1 MSSEVVVCTETC
13 CSSTDTFLCVKHCQR
28 YVCYDHLQEHHRSYE
43 KEKHDLPKE
52 LRRQIQQRFSIY
64 NRLIDQTKLDEQEKR
79 DIEIACTE
87 IQRTYEQRRRDHYQL
102 QTEGTS
108 VLESLSTIKD
118 LKGYL
123 EKLDVAIEREQQRE
137 RVYSNSDM
145 PVNIKLEPND
155 FMDDEDFNHNEDNHE
170 NHTISNSLSNSRSLS
185 TENKDNK
192 SDELSAEEGERSD
205 TNFSDINDADS
216 DNEER
221 QQHTTSN
228 SDSANL
234 KQSVTIY
241 RGLCPLTRV
250 GLFGI
255 LPIHNIRLCEGKSSC
270 LYNHLQS
277 FHHMT
282 ARSAY
287 KVCKAVLKQRDP
299 ILTVL
304 FGSEDILYNKHF
316 HIACPFNEDAKN
328 PFECQPKY
336 IYKAPCSSIISR
348 LDMPRHLRDV
358 HHVYRTSALK
368 IVAEMRRCS
377 KNSDKNQ
384 ILKLNPTLFD
394 KHENIIE
401 VIDEKSNTRMKRI
414 SLLSDISNDLF
425 FEIFDYLDVFDI
437 FHGFYNLNQ
446 YFNYLIINRHICFQ
460 ANMLSLK
467 PNEYSIYKNIILPKI
482 SCYIRYLSISDELN
496 YLQIILRSFSLVN
509 LQSIRLYNV
518 KLNELK
524 ILLQYCKL
532 KSILI
537 DTNSI
542 QNEKHL
548 NEIFKILFNQQLDLR
563 SIQCN
568 FYTKLH
574 FIEEQ
579 YKISK
584 VRKVIIDCECFS
596 SDLIVLISQ
605 LPELYHLSA
614 YINDHNRECMDK
626 DIDHI
631 SESKSLRSLILHI
644 ENIDLNRL
652 LLIFSL
658 TINVHILELNGTID
672 FDINHLFKL
681 QRKYTSFRYM
691 KYKFLFLIACYII
704 GLLFFLNGFLLTR
717 RVIIQNSVGSIP
729 SSIPTEFNQ
738 VILIVIDALRYDFI
752 KPNDNLINSTYL
764 NQMPFIK
771 ELLERKSKQSVL
783 FKLIADP
790 PTTTLQRLKALT
802 TGTLPTFIDVSY
814 NFIGYEIGEDNI
826 LNQLKENSYQRNI
839 SLLGDDTWLAL
850 YPNIPFKHLHVYP
863 SFDVHDLD
871 TVDNGILKHLWTV
884 IDDTQHHQQ
893 LSFIIAHFL
902 GVDHCGHR
910 YGPLH
915 IEMKRKLNQMD
926 EVIRNITLSID
937 KSNISSLLMIIGDHG
952 MTQQGDHG
960 GDELNEIETAMFLYT
975 NKPNYFSLSNNKQY
989 TVSQIDLVPTLS
1001 WFLHTLIPFSNI
1013 GMMIIDIIPKEQR
1026 YLAMKLN
1033 FEQMEIYLK
1042 HISLTLQLSDKI
1054 HELRAS
1060 LHTIFITFDRER
1072 NLTQIEN
1079 LFNEFKFELQTHFR
1093 RQWSTFNI
1101 FRIILG
1107 LIIML
1112 LSCIIL
1118 LFIYFEFS
1126 KKSIDYK
1133 NIIFT
1138 ISLTLI
1144 YFAISFSN
1152 SFIINE
1158 AICLYFLIQ
1167 TIILITKMNIFKKF
1181 LLSFLLFLTRIFLI
1195 CREEQQPYC
1204 IDPLWL
1210 LSKSSDTS
1218 HYFLPFMASI
1228 AWFIILILS
1237 SNYSYISYI
1246 IIVAYWFNISHTL
1259 SIFYLSVIIQFCFV
1273 LFKPSHI
1280 DTLIY
1285 SILIFV
1291 VGYRF
1296 SFVIFLQYFIYY
1308 IIFKNNKNN
1317 QSLPLLLSLLADYF
1331 FYATGH
1337 QPVLSQ
1343 IRWTAAFP
1351 TINTPL
1357 HIYLSSIINSLFV
1370 RGVFI
1375 LIETFSGQIL
1385 NIILIRKMIP
1395 KKYQGNLLKHILIV
1409 DCFKLLMTS
1418 LSVFILR
1425 RHLMLWK
1432 IFSPRFLFQ
1441 LVGFIIKCLFVFL
1454 TMKLQ
1459 K

>member
-1 MSSEVVVCTETC
+1 MGP
-13 CSSTDTFLCVKHCQR
+13 Q
-28 YVCYDHLQEHHRSYE
+28 
-43 KEKHDLPKE
+43 P
-52 LRRQIQQRFSIY
+52 
-64 NRLIDQTKLDEQEKR
+64 R
-79 DIEIACTE
+79 DIFINTNNTIYVTSQAVN
-87 IQRTYEQRRRDHYQL
+87 
-102 QTEGTS
+102 S
-108 VLESLSTIKD
+108 VLVWHEGNTIPIK
-118 LKGYL
+118 
-123 EKLDVAIEREQQRE
+123 
-137 RVYSNSDM
+137 
-145 PVNIKLEPND
+145 NISGN
-155 FMDDEDFNHNEDNHE
+155 
-170 NHTISNSLSNSRSLS
+170 ISSPIGLFV
-185 TENKDNK
+185 TT
-192 SDELSAEEGERSD
+192 AGE
-205 TNFSDINDADS
+205 IYVDS
-216 DNEER
+216 DNSIGRINKWTLNSTVGISIMYTCTKCYDIFIDMNNNLYCSMKNSHQIVIKSLDVISNALTIVAGTGNAGSTSSMLSSPYGIYVNTNFDLYVADYFNNRIQLFQSGQLNAITVAGAGSLNTTIALNGPTGIVLDADNYLYIVDCNNNRIVGSGPNGFRCLVGCSGLSGSAANQLTTPKILSFDSYGETITSTIANVNTSFNTTQSNNIITLPR
-221 QQHTTSN
+221 TNAISYNRPKFDASASWSANAITFADSSTVGRNPWGIYVDTHNSIYAVNSPSGRIQIWLNNSISLSRTISGNFLDPHFVFVTINGDIYIDNGAMNGRVDKWVLNGNTSVPVMYVNSSCWGLFIDINNTLYCALGDQNQVVTKSLNTMSNITTIIAGTGCAGSTSN
-228 SDSANL
+228 MLYGPYAVYVNTNFDLYVADRYNDRIQLFRSRQLDAITIAGDSSLTPTITLDKPMGIALDADNYIFIVDNHNHRIVGSGPNGFRCLVGCSTQPGSASNQLNWPQTFGFDSYGNIFVTDCANNRVQKFILL
-234 KQSVTIY
+234 KNTLDPAYNQPKFCSNASWYPDALTFTNISTVIGSPLAIFVNTNDTIY
-241 RGLCPLTRV
+241 VADRANNEIRIWFNNSIDRTQTIHGNFSASYSIFVTTYGDIYVDNGALYHRV
-250 GLFGI
+250 DKWTLNGNTSVPVMYVNTPCYGLFVDTTDT
-255 LPIHNIRLCEGKSSC
+255 LYCSMFNFHQVVKRWLNDSS
-270 LYNHLQS
+270 S
-277 FHHMT
+277 T
-282 ARSAY
+282 
-287 KVCKAVLKQRDP
+287 
-299 ILTVL
+299 LTT
-304 FGSEDILYNKHF
+304 
-316 HIACPFNEDAKN
+316 IA
-328 PFECQPKY
+328 
-336 IYKAPCSSIISR
+336 
-348 LDMPRHLRDV
+348 
-358 HHVYRTSALK
+358 
-368 IVAEMRRCS
+368 
-377 KNSDKNQ
+377 
-384 ILKLNPTLFD
+384 
-394 KHENIIE
+394 
-401 VIDEKSNTRMKRI
+401 
-414 SLLSDISNDLF
+414 
-425 FEIFDYLDVFDI
+425 
-437 FHGFYNLNQ
+437 
-446 YFNYLIINRHICFQ
+446 
-460 ANMLSLK
+460 
-467 PNEYSIYKNIILPKI
+467 
-482 SCYIRYLSISDELN
+482 
-496 YLQIILRSFSLVN
+496 
-509 LQSIRLYNV
+509 
-518 KLNELK
+518 
-524 ILLQYCKL
+524 
-532 KSILI
+532 
-537 DTNSI
+537 
-542 QNEKHL
+542 
-548 NEIFKILFNQQLDLR
+548 
-563 SIQCN
+563 
-568 FYTKLH
+568 
-574 FIEEQ
+574 
-579 YKISK
+579 
-584 VRKVIIDCECFS
+584 
-596 SDLIVLISQ
+596 
-605 LPELYHLSA
+605 
-614 YINDHNRECMDK
+614 
-626 DIDHI
+626 
-631 SESKSLRSLILHI
+631 
-644 ENIDLNRL
+644 
-652 LLIFSL
+652 
-658 TINVHILELNGTID
+658 
-672 FDINHLFKL
+672 
-681 QRKYTSFRYM
+681 
-691 KYKFLFLIACYII
+691 
-704 GLLFFLNGFLLTR
+704 
-717 RVIIQNSVGSIP
+717 
-729 SSIPTEFNQ
+729 

-771 ELLERKSKQSVL
+771 ELLKRKSKQSVL

-814 NFIGYEIGEDNI
+814 NFIGYEIEEDNI

-884 IDDTQHHQQ
+884 IEDTQHHQQ

-926 EVIRNITLSID
+926 EVIRNITLSIN

-1013 GMMIIDIIPKEQR
+1013 GMMIIDVIPKEQR

-1101 FRIILG
+1101 FRIVLG

-1370 RGVFI
+1370 RGVFV

>member
-1 MSSEVVVCTETC
+1 MGP
-13 CSSTDTFLCVKHCQR
+13 Q
-28 YVCYDHLQEHHRSYE
+28 
-43 KEKHDLPKE
+43 P
-52 LRRQIQQRFSIY
+52 
-64 NRLIDQTKLDEQEKR
+64 R
-79 DIEIACTE
+79 DIFINTNNTIYVTSQAAN
-87 IQRTYEQRRRDHYQL
+87 
-102 QTEGTS
+102 S
-108 VLESLSTIKD
+108 VLVWYEGNAIPIKD
-118 LKGYL
+118 ISG
-123 EKLDVAIEREQQRE
+123 
-137 RVYSNSDM
+137 
-145 PVNIKLEPND
+145 NISSPIGL
-155 FMDDEDFNHNEDNHE
+155 FV
-170 NHTISNSLSNSRSLS
+170 T
-185 TENKDNK
+185 T
-192 SDELSAEEGERSD
+192 AGE
-205 TNFSDINDADS
+205 IYVDS
-216 DNEER
+216 DNSTGR
-221 QQHTTSN
+221 IDKWRLNSTVGISIMYTCTKCYDIFIDMNNNHYCSMKISHQIVIKSLDVISN
-228 SDSANL
+228 A
-234 KQSVTIY
+234 
-241 RGLCPLTRV
+241 LT
-250 GLFGI
+250 
-255 LPIHNIRLCEGKSSC
+255 
-270 LYNHLQS
+270 
-277 FHHMT
+277 
-282 ARSAY
+282 
-287 KVCKAVLKQRDP
+287 
-299 ILTVL
+299 
-304 FGSEDILYNKHF
+304 
-316 HIACPFNEDAKN
+316 
-328 PFECQPKY
+328 
-336 IYKAPCSSIISR
+336 
-348 LDMPRHLRDV
+348 
-358 HHVYRTSALK
+358 
-368 IVAEMRRCS
+368 IVAGTGNAGS
-377 KNSDKNQ
+377 
-384 ILKLNPTLFD
+384 T
-394 KHENIIE
+394 
-401 VIDEKSNTRMKRI
+401 
-414 SLLSDISNDLF
+414 
-425 FEIFDYLDVFDI
+425 
-437 FHGFYNLNQ
+437 
-446 YFNYLIINRHICFQ
+446 
-460 ANMLSLK
+460 
-467 PNEYSIYKNIILPKI
+467 
-482 SCYIRYLSISDELN
+482 
-496 YLQIILRSFSLVN
+496 
-509 LQSIRLYNV
+509 
-518 KLNELK
+518 
-524 ILLQYCKL
+524 
-532 KSILI
+532 
-537 DTNSI
+537 
-542 QNEKHL
+542 
-548 NEIFKILFNQQLDLR
+548 
-563 SIQCN
+563 
-568 FYTKLH
+568 
-574 FIEEQ
+574 
-579 YKISK
+579 
-584 VRKVIIDCECFS
+584 S
-596 SDLIVLISQ
+596 S
-605 LPELYHLSA
+605 
-614 YINDHNRECMDK
+614 M
-626 DIDHI
+626 
-631 SESKSLRSLILHI
+631 
-644 ENIDLNRL
+644 
-652 LLIFSL
+652 
-658 TINVHILELNGTID
+658 
-672 FDINHLFKL
+672 
-681 QRKYTSFRYM
+681 
-691 KYKFLFLIACYII
+691 
-704 GLLFFLNGFLLTR
+704 LNGFYIF
-717 RVIIQNSVGSIP
+717 V
-729 SSIPTEFNQ
+729 
-738 VILIVIDALRYDFI
+738 
-752 KPNDNLINSTYL
+752 
-764 NQMPFIK
+764 
-771 ELLERKSKQSVL
+771 
-783 FKLIADP
+783 
-790 PTTTLQRLKALT
+790 
-802 TGTLPTFIDVSY
+802 
-814 NFIGYEIGEDNI
+814 
-826 LNQLKENSYQRNI
+826 
-839 SLLGDDTWLAL
+839 
-850 YPNIPFKHLHVYP
+850 
-863 SFDVHDLD
+863 
-871 TVDNGILKHLWTV
+871 
-884 IDDTQHHQQ
+884 
-893 LSFIIAHFL
+893 

-1395 KKYQGNLLKHILIV
+1395 KKYQGNLLKHVLIV
-1409 DCFKLLMTS
+1409 DCFKLLTTS